1 MNAVNAMNAVNET
14 SAAPDT
20 GPDRRLTDF
29 LVVLLRHP
37 LCRPLA
43 ALAILLLID
52 LFAIPG
58 FFRLEVKD
66 GHLYGSVI
74 DIVNRAAPLML
85 AALGMTLV
93 IATRGIDISVGA
105 VVAIAGTVAAM
116 LIGGTMVVHNGV
128 PEYVS
133 RIPMIWAL
141 CAAMGAALLCGA
153 WNGLLVATLG
163 LQPIIAT
170 LILMVAGRGLAQLL
184 TDGQIVTVYYKP
196 FFFLGSGYLF
206 GVPFSLFIVAA
217 VFLVVALLMRKTAL
231 GLFIQAVGINP
242 VAARLAGVKTA
253 ALLFFVYIFCSACAG
268 MAGLMI
274 SANIKSADAN
284 NAGLLLELDAILAV
298 TLGGTSLGGGK
309 FSLPGSIIGALIIQ
323 TLTYTI
329 YSLGVPPEVNMVVKS
344 VVVFLV
350 CLSQSPEFK
359 QLWLRAFPHKSS
371 SAAPSSAP
379 SSASSSALS
388 PTNTPS

>member
-1 MNAVNAMNAVNET
+1 MRMNSPRSELSAPSGAAAARPAPPVGPAGASTNT
-14 SAAPDT
+14 SKVPM
-20 GPDRRLTDF
+20 F
-29 LVVLLRHP
+29 VRHP
-37 LCRPLA
+37 LFRPLA

-52 LFAIPG
+52 LVMIPG
-58 FFRLEVKD
+58 FFHLEIKD
-66 GHLYGSVI
+66 GHLYGSLI
-74 DIVNRAAPLML
+74 DIANRAAPLVL

-105 VVAIAGTVAAM
+105 TVAISGTVAAM
-116 LIGGTMVVHNGV
+116 LIGGTMAMENGV
-128 PEYVS
+128 PEYVANT
-133 RIPMIWAL
+133 PMVWAL

-153 WNGLLVATLG
+153 WNGVLVAGLG
-163 LQPIIAT
+163 LQPIVAT

-206 GVPFSLFIVAA
+206 GLPFSIYIVAA
-217 VFLVVALLMRKTAL
+217 VFLVTALLMRKTAL
-231 GLFIQAVGINP
+231 GLFIQSVGINP
-242 VAARLAGVKTA
+242 VAARLAGLRTA
-253 ALLFFVYIFCSACAG
+253 TLIFFTYVFCAACAG
-268 MAGLMI
+268 LAGLMI
-274 SANIKSADAN
+274 SSNIKSADAN

-298 TLGGTSLGGGK
+298 TLGGTSLAGGK
-309 FSLPGSIIGALIIQ
+309 FSLAGSVIGALIIQ

-359 QLWLRAFPHKSS
+359 QMWKRK
-371 SAAPSSAP
+371 AA
-379 SSASSSALS
+379 
-388 PTNTPS
+388 